1 MDHDPYGLTDRPF
14 QLTPDPRFYFESSTH
29 RKAMTYLGYGLA
41 QGEGFIVVTGE
52 VGTGKT
58 MLVGRLMATIDRSR
72 LTAINLV
79 STQLEGEDILR
90 IVALALGVA
99 TDVAAKGQ
107 LLARIERFLHEQ
119 ARGGKR
125 TLLIVD
131 EAQNLPISALEELRM
146 LSNFQYGGQAL
157 LQIFLLGQP
166 EFREALAQPRFEQLR
181 QRVIATHHL
190 TAMGGD
196 EVAPYIMHCLAC
208 AGWKGTPRFTQ
219 DAYQAFHRLS
229 GGIPRRLNML
239 AGRVMLQGAI
249 ERLIDIDGEV
259 VEDVASDLASES
271 IMPAEGPMPRAQA
284 MPSYT
289 DPAPT
294 PSGYATPP
302 VPTPAPPVAQ
312 PAPEPAPQPAPMA
325 MPEPAPMPAPAP
337 MIEPVY
343 TPAPAPVAAPVVAPE
358 PIAFE
363 PAPVPEPAPAPIIE
377 VEPAPPP
384 VVSQMPEPLPE
395 PPQPAPAPAPYVEP
409 SPPPAARSYSSYAPP
424 EDDEPLDPFAALKAD
439 IPPPAIQQPPRYD
452 GIVPPEAV
460 AQAPAMSQTPPISQP
475 PPPLSVP
482 PVIAPIEPELPPAPE
497 PISFA
502 PPPIA
507 APAPAPVPA
516 PAPAPQ
522 AAPQSPGG
530 PTGPGWEIVADYAA
544 RNAEL
549 EARLAEQEVLL
560 RRTLSMLVELVEND
574 PLANAPSPGTPTP
587 SGGGNQDAA

>member
-1 MDHDPYGLTDRPF
+1 LDHDPYGLTDRPF
-14 QLTPDPRFYFESSTH
+14 QLTPDPRFYFESATH

-90 IVALALGVA
+90 IVALALGVT

-166 EFREALAQPRFEQLR
+166 EFRDALAQPRFEQLR

-190 TAMGGD
+190 TAMGPE
-196 EVAPYIMHCLAC
+196 EVAPYVMHRLAC

-219 DAYQAFHRLS
+219 DAYDAFHRLS

-249 ERLIDIDGEV
+249 ERLTDIDGEV
-259 VEDVASDLASES
+259 VDDVASDLASES
-271 IMPAEGPMPRAQA
+271 IMPAQGPQPRAQA
-284 MPSYT
+284 MPS
-289 DPAPT
+289 DPDPVFAP
-294 PSGYATPP
+294 SE
-302 VPTPAPPVAQ
+302 
-312 PAPEPAPQPAPMA
+312 PEPAPQPAVSISVPPLA
-325 MPEPAPMPAPAP
+325 
-337 MIEPVY
+337 
-343 TPAPAPVAAPVVAPE
+343 TPFPAPE
-358 PIAFE
+358 PMPYAPPE
-363 PAPVPEPAPAPIIE
+363 PSVSFVAPVP
-377 VEPAPPP
+377 
-384 VVSQMPEPLPE
+384 PLP
-395 PPQPAPAPAPYVEP
+395 ADP
-409 SPPPAARSYSSYAPP
+409 SPQAVQPSYTSYAPP
-424 EDDEPLDPFAALKAD
+424 EEEERPASPSDPLGGLAADPLAALRGHF
-439 IPPPAIQQPPRYD
+439 PPPAIEQPPRFD
-452 GIVPPEAV
+452 GNVPPELSRSVVPEPPAAPSVPSWAV
-460 AQAPAMSQTPPISQP
+460 EQAAEQPPEWPPVTAPAQEAAWRPTPEAERQP
-475 PPPLSVP
+475 VNAPVWKVEQDWAPPLS
-482 PVIAPIEPELPPAPE
+482 EPAAPPASTMP
-497 PISFA
+497 SF
-502 PPPIA
+502 PPPQIA
-507 APAPAPVPA
+507 EPLV
-516 PAPAPQ
+516 PQ
-522 AAPQSPGG
+522 AAPTSVSQPVSVE
-530 PTGPGWEIVADYAA
+530 PTPAVDPALVDYAA

-549 EARLAEQEVLL
+549 ETRLAEQEAIL
-560 RRTLSMLVELVEND
+560 RRTLTLLVELVETD
-574 PLANAPSPGTPTP
+574 PQLNPQPAAPVSVPPRRP
-587 SGGGNQDAA
+587 DGGGQGPA

>member
-1 MDHDPYGLTDRPF
+1 MGHDPYGLTDRPF
-14 QLTPDPRFYFESSTH
+14 QLTPDPRFYFESATH

-166 EFREALAQPRFEQLR
+166 EFRDALAQPRFEQLR

-190 TAMGGD
+190 TAMGPE
-196 EVAPYIMHCLAC
+196 EVAPYVMHRLAC

-219 DAYQAFHRLS
+219 DAYDAFHRLS

-249 ERLIDIDGEV
+249 ERLTDIDGEV

-271 IMPAEGPMPRAQA
+271 IMPAQGPQPRAQA
-284 MPSYT
+284 MPT
-289 DPAPT
+289 DAE
-294 PSGYATPP
+294 PP
-302 VPTPAPPVAQ
+302 VFVSPETAPIPQPVPPVTTAHPGDSMHAPPLAAPF
-312 PAPEPAPQPAPMA
+312 PAPEPAPYVPPQPSA
-325 MPEPAPMPAPAP
+325 
-337 MIEPVY
+337 IF
-343 TPAPAPVAAPVVAPE
+343 AAPV
-358 PIAFE
+358 
-363 PAPVPEPAPAPIIE
+363 
-377 VEPAPPP
+377 PP
-384 VVSQMPEPLPE
+384 
-395 PPQPAPAPAPYVEP
+395 
-409 SPPPAARSYSSYAPP
+409 PPPAAPPQQAPQPSYTSYAPP
-424 EDDEPLDPFAALKAD
+424 EEDEIPAPPSDPLSGLAADPLAALRGHF
-439 IPPPAIQQPPRYD
+439 PPPAIEQPPRFD
-452 GIVPPEAV
+452 GNVPPELSR
-460 AQAPAMSQTPPISQP
+460 PTPPEPIVRPVPSWADEP
-475 PPPLSVP
+475 AAERAPDWP
-482 PVIAPIEPELPPAPE
+482 PVGAPPAEPAAQPASAPVWPPELDGMPPAPE
-497 PISFA
+497 PV
-502 PPPIA
+502 A
-507 APAPAPVPA
+507 APAPTVTPSVTPPQPTEPMVPQPMPVASTASAPSPPTIDPA
-516 PAPAPQ
+516 L
-522 AAPQSPGG
+522 
-530 PTGPGWEIVADYAA
+530 IVDYAA

-549 EARLAEQEVLL
+549 EARLAEQEAIL
-560 RRTLSMLVELVEND
+560 RRTLTLLVELVETD
-574 PLANAPSPGTPTP
+574 PQLNPQPAAPVSVP
-587 SGGGNQDAA
+587 SRRPDGGGQGPA

>member
-14 QLTPDPRFYFESSTH
+14 QLTPDPRFYFESATH

-146 LSNFQYGGQAL
+146 LSNFQFGGQAL

-166 EFREALAQPRFEQLR
+166 EFRDALAQPRFEQLR

-190 TAMGGD
+190 TAMNPD
-196 EVAPYIMHCLAC
+196 EAAPYIMHRLAC

-219 DAYQAFHRLS
+219 SAYEAFHRLS
-229 GGIPRRLNML
+229 DGIPRRLNML

-249 ERLIDIDGEV
+249 ERLTDIDGEV
-259 VEDVASDLASES
+259 VEDVAADLASES
-271 IMPAEGPMPRAQA
+271 IMPAEGPQPMAQA
-284 MPSYT
+284 MPAYPDMPAGGMAVPGPAASPAAAPAAPPAAPS
-289 DPAPT
+289 PAPGL
-294 PSGYATPP
+294 PSYDRY
-302 VPTPAPPVAQ
+302 
-312 PAPEPAPQPAPMA
+312 
-325 MPEPAPMPAPAP
+325 APADD
-337 MIEPVY
+337 EPD
-343 TPAPAPVAAPVVAPE
+343 VVAP
-358 PIAFE
+358 ANYSTTSYT
-363 PAPVPEPAPAPIIE
+363 
-377 VEPAPPP
+377 PPP
-384 VVSQMPEPLPE
+384 
-395 PPQPAPAPAPYVEP
+395 
-409 SPPPAARSYSSYAPP
+409 
-424 EDDEPLDPFAALKAD
+424 DPFAALPAD
-439 IPPPAIQQPPRYD
+439 IPPPAIEQPPRYD
-452 GIVPPEAV
+452 GYVPPEA
-460 AQAPAMSQTPPISQP
+460 APQAPPLRIVEPPS
-475 PPPLSVP
+475 
-482 PVIAPIEPELPPAPE
+482 EPPAPQPVFAAE
-497 PISFA
+497 PPTPVQPA
-502 PPPIA
+502 PADLPPPVA
-507 APAPAPVPA
+507 APAPAP
-516 PAPAPQ
+516 
-522 AAPQSPGG
+522 AAPPAQQGDS
-530 PTGPGWEIVADYAA
+530 IDYAA

-549 EARLAEQEVLL
+549 EARLAEQEAML
-560 RRTLSMLVELVEND
+560 RRTLSLLVELVETD
-574 PLANAPSPGTPTP
+574 PPAPQGPQ
-587 SGGGNQDAA
+587 GGGNQDAA

>member
-14 QLTPDPRFYFESSTH
+14 QLTPDPRFYYESATH

-58 MLVGRLMATIDRSR
+58 MLVGRLMATIDRQR

-166 EFREALAQPRFEQLR
+166 EFRDALAQPRFEQLR

-190 TAMGGD
+190 TAMGPD
-196 EVAPYIMHCLAC
+196 EVAPYIMHRLAC

-219 DAYQAFHRLS
+219 DAYETFHRLS

-271 IMPAEGPMPRAQA
+271 IMPAAGPQPQARA
-284 MPSYT
+284 MP
-289 DPAPT
+289 DPLPEV
-294 PSGYATPP
+294 P
-302 VPTPAPPVAQ
+302 V
-312 PAPEPAPQPAPMA
+312 
-325 MPEPAPMPAPAP
+325 APAP
-337 MIEPVY
+337 MFEPV
-343 TPAPAPVAAPVVAPE
+343 PAPVAAPQAPQPPQAE
-358 PIAFE
+358 APVPTAPTRAPGLPSYTSYSPDEEDEPAAPPAAAPASPMGGEDPFAALSVNIPPPAIEQPPRYDGYVPPEAVTPIA
-363 PAPVPEPAPAPIIE
+363 PARPQLRAVEADPVPEPAPAPAYAPE
-377 VEPAPPP
+377 PAPFVPPAQPVYQPPVQAAPQPFAVEPAPPP
-384 VVSQMPEPLPE
+384 MA
-395 PPQPAPAPAPYVEP
+395 PPQAEAPQPVA
-409 SPPPAARSYSSYAPP
+409 PPP
-424 EDDEPLDPFAALKAD
+424 E
-439 IPPPAIQQPPRYD
+439 
-452 GIVPPEAV
+452 
-460 AQAPAMSQTPPISQP
+460 M
-475 PPPLSVP
+475 
-482 PVIAPIEPELPPAPE
+482 PPAPQQ
-497 PISFA
+497 
-502 PPPIA
+502 A
-507 APAPAPVPA
+507 APADPA
-516 PAPAPQ
+516 
-522 AAPQSPGG
+522 
-530 PTGPGWEIVADYAA
+530 VADYAA

-549 EARLAEQEVLL
+549 EARLVEQEAML
-560 RRTLSMLVELVEND
+560 RRTLSLLVELVETD
-574 PLANAPSPGTPTP
+574 PPLPTDP
-587 SGGGNQDAA
+587 QGSGNGGNQDAA

>member
-14 QLTPDPRFYFESSTH
+14 QLTPDPRFYFESATH
-29 RKAMTYLGYGLA
+29 RKTMTYLGYGLA

-119 ARGGKR
+119 ARSGKR

-196 EVAPYIMHCLAC
+196 EVAPYIMHRLAC

-219 DAYQAFHRLS
+219 DAYEAFHRLS

-249 ERLIDIDGEV
+249 ERLTDIDGEV
-259 VEDVASDLASES
+259 VEDVAADLASES
-271 IMPAEGPMPRAQA
+271 IMPADGPQPQARA
-284 MPSYT
+284 MP
-289 DPAPT
+289 
-294 PSGYATPP
+294 
-302 VPTPAPPVAQ
+302 
-312 PAPEPAPQPAPMA
+312 PAPEPQTYAYRPPAAPEPVT
-325 MPEPAPMPAPAP
+325 EPAPQWTPGPAVAPAQQQ
-337 MIEPVY
+337 
-343 TPAPAPVAAPVVAPE
+343 PAYAAPTRAPG
-358 PIAFE
+358 
-363 PAPVPEPAPAPIIE
+363 
-377 VEPAPPP
+377 
-384 VVSQMPEPLPE
+384 LP
-395 PPQPAPAPAPYVEP
+395 
-409 SPPPAARSYSSYAPP
+409 SYTSYAP
-424 EDDEPLDPFAALKAD
+424 DDEDEPAAPAVQPDPFAGLASH
-439 IPPPAIQQPPRYD
+439 IPPPAIEQPPRYD
-452 GIVPPEAV
+452 GYVPPEAV
-460 AQAPAMSQTPPISQP
+460 VPSPPPIASPRPPLYTAEAEQAPAP
-475 PPPLSVP
+475 PPVW
-482 PVIAPIEPELPPAPE
+482 APAPQPAVAPPPE
-497 PISFA
+497 AFA
-502 PPPIA
+502 PPPRPVYQPPVAEPPA
-507 APAPAPVPA
+507 APSQPVPA
-516 PAPAPQ
+516 ADPA
-522 AAPQSPGG
+522 
-530 PTGPGWEIVADYAA
+530 VADYAA

-549 EARLAEQEVLL
+549 EARLAEQEAML
-560 RRTLSMLVELVEND
+560 RRTLSLLVELVETD
-574 PLANAPSPGTPTP
+574 PQLPKDPQG
-587 SGGGNQDAA
+587 SGNGGNQDAA

>member
-1 MDHDPYGLTDRPF
+1 MDHDPYGLSDRPF

-79 STQLEGEDILR
+79 STQLEGDDILR

-146 LSNFQYGGQAL
+146 LSNFQFGGQAL

-166 EFREALAQPRFEQLR
+166 EFRDALAQPRFEQLR

-190 TAMGGD
+190 TAMNPD
-196 EVAPYIMHCLAC
+196 EAAPYIMHRLAC

-219 DAYQAFHRLS
+219 NAYEAFHRLS

-249 ERLIDIDGEV
+249 ERLTDIDGEV
-259 VEDVASDLASES
+259 VEDVAADLASES
-271 IMPAEGPMPRAQA
+271 IMPADGPQPMAQA
-284 MPSYT
+284 MPFYP
-289 DPAPT
+289 DLPAGGA
-294 PSGYATPP
+294 SGG
-302 VPTPAPPVAQ
+302 
-312 PAPEPAPQPAPMA
+312 
-325 MPEPAPMPAPAP
+325 MPAPG
-337 MIEPVY
+337 
-343 TPAPAPVAAPVVAPE
+343 PASV
-358 PIAFE
+358 
-363 PAPVPEPAPAPIIE
+363 
-377 VEPAPPP
+377 APPP
-384 VVSQMPEPLPE
+384 PSAPGLPSYDSYSPVDDEPAAARAPVGDD
-395 PPQPAPAPAPYVEP
+395 PANYNAAPYNP
-409 SPPPAARSYSSYAPP
+409 ISYAPP
-424 EDDEPLDPFAALKAD
+424 ENPFAALPTE
-439 IPPPAIQQPPRYD
+439 IPPPAIEQPPRYD
-452 GIVPPEAV
+452 GFVPPEA
-460 AQAPAMSQTPPISQP
+460 APPAPPIAP
-475 PPPLSVP
+475 MPPPLRAV
-482 PVIAPIEPELPPAPE
+482 EPAPE
-497 PISFA
+497 TAFTPEPPAAQPFFN
-502 PPPIA
+502 PPPA
-507 APAPAPVPA
+507 APAYQPTEYQVPVDHRPIA
-516 PAPAPQ
+516 EPPTPPPVAEV
-522 AAPQSPGG
+522 GG
-530 PTGPGWEIVADYAA
+530 NVDYAA

-549 EARLAEQEVLL
+549 EARLAEQEAML
-560 RRTLSMLVELVEND
+560 RRTLSLLVELVESD
-574 PLANAPSPGTPTP
+574 PPTP
-587 SGGGNQDAA
+587 PTPQGPQGDGSGGNQDAA

>member
-1 MDHDPYGLTDRPF
+1 LDHDPYGLTDRPF
-14 QLTPDPRFYFESSTH
+14 QLTPDPRFYYESATH

-58 MLVGRLMATIDRSR
+58 MLVGRLMATIDRQR

-166 EFREALAQPRFEQLR
+166 EFRDALAQPRFEQLR

-190 TAMGGD
+190 TAMGPE
-196 EVAPYIMHCLAC
+196 EVAPYIMHRLAC

-219 DAYQAFHRLS
+219 DAYETFHRLS

-271 IMPAEGPMPRAQA
+271 IMPAAGPQPQARA
-284 MPSYT
+284 MP
-289 DPAPT
+289 DPLPEV
-294 PSGYATPP
+294 P
-302 VPTPAPPVAQ
+302 V
-312 PAPEPAPQPAPMA
+312 
-325 MPEPAPMPAPAP
+325 APAP
-337 MIEPVY
+337 MFEPV
-343 TPAPAPVAAPVVAPE
+343 PAPVVAPQPPQAE
-358 PIAFE
+358 
-363 PAPVPEPAPAPIIE
+363 APVPTAPTRAPGLPSYTSYSPDE
-377 VEPAPPP
+377 EEEAVAPP
-384 VVSQMPEPLPE
+384 
-395 PPQPAPAPAPYVEP
+395 AT
-409 SPPPAARSYSSYAPP
+409 PPAAPASG
-424 EDDEPLDPFAALKAD
+424 EDPFAALSVN
-439 IPPPAIQQPPRYD
+439 IPPPAIEQPPRYD
-452 GIVPPEAV
+452 GYVPPEAV
-460 AQAPAMSQTPPISQP
+460 AP
-475 PPPLSVP
+475 
-482 PVIAPIEPELPPAPE
+482 IAPVRPQLRAVEAGPAPE
-497 PISFA
+497 
-502 PPPIA
+502 A
-507 APAPAPVPA
+507 APAPAYAPEPA
-516 PAPAPQ
+516 PVAQPFVAPEPPVYQPPAQAAPPQPFAVEPPVAEPAPPPMPAPQ
-522 AAPQSPGG
+522 PEAPQPMAVQPEAPQPPQQAAPADPA
-530 PTGPGWEIVADYAA
+530 VADYAA

-549 EARLAEQEVLL
+549 EARLVEQEAML
-560 RRTLSMLVELVEND
+560 RRTLSLLVELVETD
-574 PLANAPSPGTPTP
+574 PPLPTDP
-587 SGGGNQDAA
+587 QGSGNGGNQDAA

>member
-14 QLTPDPRFYFESSTH
+14 QLTPDPRFYFESATH

-166 EFREALAQPRFEQLR
+166 EFRDALAQPRFEQLR

-190 TAMGGD
+190 TAMGPE
-196 EVAPYIMHCLAC
+196 EVAPYVMHRLAC

-219 DAYQAFHRLS
+219 DAYDAFHRLS

-249 ERLIDIDGEV
+249 ERLTDIDGEV

-271 IMPAEGPMPRAQA
+271 IMPAEGPQPRAQA
-284 MPSYT
+284 MPAAA
-289 DPAPT
+289 DPVFPAPQM
-294 PSGYATPP
+294 PP
-302 VPTPAPPVAQ
+302 PASPASVADAS
-312 PAPEPAPQPAPMA
+312 PAPEPAPYAARPY
-325 MPEPAPMPAPAP
+325 MPAAFS
-337 MIEPVY
+337 EPV
-343 TPAPAPVAAPVVAPE
+343 
-358 PIAFE
+358 
-363 PAPVPEPAPAPIIE
+363 
-377 VEPAPPP
+377 PPP
-384 VVSQMPEPLPE
+384 
-395 PPQPAPAPAPYVEP
+395 PPPTPPP
-409 SPPPAARSYSSYAPP
+409 PPPAAQPSYTSYAPP
-424 EDDEPLDPFAALKAD
+424 EEDEAFDLPADPAVGFAADPLASLRGHE
-439 IPPPAIQQPPRYD
+439 PPPAMAQPPRFD
-452 GIVPPEAV
+452 GNVPPELV
-460 AQAPAMSQTPPISQP
+460 RSQP
-475 PPPLSVP
+475 PEAPAVP
-482 PVIAPIEPELPPAPE
+482 TPGNRTVAGFEDPAAGWAPAAAPTSAPVSSSEASWVEDQDWSLPRQDDVARPTAPRWEPAPE
-497 PISFA
+497 PV
-502 PPPIA
+502 
-507 APAPAPVPA
+507 APASPIGSEPLSPPTAPLDP
-516 PAPAPQ
+516 
-522 AAPQSPGG
+522 SLIG
-530 PTGPGWEIVADYAA
+530 DYAA

-549 EARLAEQEVLL
+549 EARLAEQEAIL
-560 RRTLSMLVELVEND
+560 RRTLTLLVELVESD
-574 PLANAPSPGTPTP
+574 PQLNPQPAAPGSTP
-587 SGGGNQDAA
+587 SQRPGGGGQGPA

>member
-1 MDHDPYGLTDRPF
+1 LDHDPYGLTDRPF
-14 QLTPDPRFYFESSTH
+14 QLTPDPRFYFESATH

-119 ARGGKR
+119 ARSGKR

-190 TAMGGD
+190 TAMGAD
-196 EVAPYIMHCLAC
+196 EVAPYIMHRLAC

-219 DAYQAFHRLS
+219 DAYEAFHRLS

-249 ERLIDIDGEV
+249 ERLTDIDGEV
-259 VEDVASDLASES
+259 VEDVAADLASES
-271 IMPAEGPMPRAQA
+271 IMPAAGPQPQARA
-284 MPSYT
+284 MP
-289 DPAPT
+289 
-294 PSGYATPP
+294 
-302 VPTPAPPVAQ
+302 
-312 PAPEPAPQPAPMA
+312 PAPEPQSYAYRPPAAPEPVMEPAPQWT
-325 MPEPAPMPAPAP
+325 PAPMPAAAPPAEAYAAP
-337 MIEPVY
+337 TRAPGLPSY
-343 TPAPAPVAAPVVAPE
+343 TSYAPDEADGPPAPAA
-358 PIAFE
+358 
-363 PAPVPEPAPAPIIE
+363 
-377 VEPAPPP
+377 
-384 VVSQMPEPLPE
+384 
-395 PPQPAPAPAPYVEP
+395 QP
-409 SPPPAARSYSSYAPP
+409 
-424 EDDEPLDPFAALKAD
+424 DPFVGLASH
-439 IPPPAIQQPPRYD
+439 IPPPAIEQPPRYD
-452 GIVPPEAV
+452 GYVPPEAV
-460 AQAPAMSQTPPISQP
+460 
-475 PPPLSVP
+475 VP
-482 PVIAPIEPELPPAPE
+482 SP
-497 PISFA
+497 S
-502 PPPIA
+502 PIA
-507 APAPAPVPA
+507 APRPPMWSVEAEPA
-516 PAPAPQ
+516 PAPTPAPVDAPAPIWAPAPQ
-522 AAPQSPGG
+522 PIAAPPPEAFAPPVQPAYRPPVAEPSAAPQQPAYQQ
-530 PTGPGWEIVADYAA
+530 PAYQPPVPPADPAVADYAA

-549 EARLAEQEVLL
+549 EARLAEQEAML
-560 RRTLSMLVELVEND
+560 RRTLSLLVELVETD
-574 PLANAPSPGTPTP
+574 PQLPKDPQG
-587 SGGGNQDAA
+587 SGNGGNQDAA

>member
-14 QLTPDPRFYFESSTH
+14 QLTPDPRFYFESATH

-90 IVALALGVA
+90 IVALALGIA

-166 EFREALAQPRFEQLR
+166 EFRDALAQPRFEQLR

-190 TAMGGD
+190 TAMGAD
-196 EVAPYIMHCLAC
+196 EVAPYIMHRLAC

-219 DAYQAFHRLS
+219 DAYETFHRLS

-259 VEDVASDLASES
+259 VEDVAADLASES
-271 IMPAEGPMPRAQA
+271 IMPAAGPQPLARAMPIMPEAMPQPSAYLAPVEPAAAPEPQWSPAPVEPEPPQWAPPPAAASQA
-284 MPSYT
+284 VQVEPNRGAAAPSYT
-289 DPAPT
+289 SYAPD
-294 PSGYATPP
+294 
-302 VPTPAPPVAQ
+302 
-312 PAPEPAPQPAPMA
+312 E
-325 MPEPAPMPAPAP
+325 ED
-337 MIEPVY
+337 
-343 TPAPAPVAAPVVAPE
+343 
-358 PIAFE
+358 
-363 PAPVPEPAPAPIIE
+363 
-377 VEPAPPP
+377 EPAPPP
-384 VVSQMPEPLPE
+384 
-395 PPQPAPAPAPYVEP
+395 A
-409 SPPPAARSYSSYAPP
+409 
-424 EDDEPLDPFAALKAD
+424 DPFAALAAN
-439 IPPPAIQQPPRYD
+439 IPPPSIAQPPRYD
-452 GIVPPEAV
+452 GYVPP
-460 AQAPAMSQTPPISQP
+460 QAA
-475 PPPLSVP
+475 
-482 PVIAPIEPELPPAPE
+482 
-497 PISFA
+497 A
-502 PPPIA
+502 PPPIVPPRPPLRAVDADPAVAPAPVHAA
-507 APAPAPVPA
+507 APPPIFAPAPETYAPPVQPAYQPPLAEASPAPVPA
-516 PAPAPQ
+516 PPHPA
-522 AAPQSPGG
+522 AAVPDPA
-530 PTGPGWEIVADYAA
+530 VADYAA
-544 RNAEL
+544 RNAAL
-549 EARLAEQEVLL
+549 EARLAEQEAML
-560 RRTLSMLVELVEND
+560 RRTLSLLVELVETD
-574 PLANAPSPGTPTP
+574 PLLPGNSRPGDP
-587 SGGGNQDAA
+587 RGSGDGGNQDAA